1 MFCSTPATTGILQ
14 NALNRRLAKG
24 RLLEQFARV
33 GKAVS
38 SPARLELL
46 DGFGPDHFRDDDG
59 ADCLRLVPRPRPLGS
74 RLPPD
79 GLNEAFQLVCGR
91 RSDGPRAAGRGGA
104 PLRSGFDRPVG
115 EQLASPPPQR
125 DVAESKGSP
134 HLDPMAPY
142 ASGGGAG
149 GPSRPDGPAD
159 PPPAPRRPPEPHP
172 SVRPLP
178 VRPQLVRPPTPGG
191 GPGGGSERGRRPPGS
206 PSARQGAEPGPRDPL
221 RPIELPSRAFEME
234 GEAWLVRESGRISAG
249 VGRATR
255 AALLHL
261 VFALASAPERPLRE
275 LLTEGRA
282 LAELGEEELT
292 VLLARARPYRER
304 QEVFPNT
311 RKKGGKGM

>member
-1 MFCSTPATTGILQ
+1 
-14 NALNRRLAKG
+14 
-24 RLLEQFARV
+24 
-33 GKAVS
+33 
-38 SPARLELL
+38 
-46 DGFGPDHFRDDDG
+46 
-59 ADCLRLVPRPRPLGS
+59 
-74 RLPPD
+74 
-79 GLNEAFQLVCGR
+79 
-91 RSDGPRAAGRGGA
+91 
-104 PLRSGFDRPVG
+104 
-115 EQLASPPPQR
+115 
-125 DVAESKGSP
+125 
-134 HLDPMAPY
+134 MAPH

-159 PPPAPRRPPEPHP
+159 PPPAPRRPPEPPP

-178 VRPQLVRPPTPGG
+178 VRPQPVRPPT
-191 GPGGGSERGRRPPGS
+191 PGGGSERGRRPPGP
-206 PSARQGAEPGPRDPL
+206 PSVRQGTEPGPRDPL

-282 LAELGEEELT
+282 LAELGEEELP
-292 VLLARARPYRER
+292 VLLARTRPYRER
-304 QEVFPNT
+304 QERQEIFPNT

>member
-1 MFCSTPATTGILQ
+1 MFSSTPATTGILE

-46 DGFGPDHFRDDDG
+46 DGFGPDHFRDDDA

-74 RLPPD
+74 RPPPD

-104 PLRSGFDRPVG
+104 PLRGGFDRPVG
-115 EQLASPPPQR
+115 EQRASSPPQR

-134 HLDPMAPY
+134 HLDPMAPH
-142 ASGGGAG
+142 AFGGGAG

-159 PPPAPRRPPEPHP
+159 PPPAPRRPPEPPP

-178 VRPQLVRPPTPGG
+178 VRPQPVRPPT
-191 GPGGGSERGRRPPGS
+191 PGGGSERGRRPPGP
-206 PSARQGAEPGPRDPL
+206 PSVRQGTEPGPRDPL

-282 LAELGEEELT
+282 LAELGEEELP
-292 VLLARARPYRER
+292 VLLARARPYRERQER